1 MPPSD
6 GQLEQAG
13 EKAAL
18 RGFSEDHMGHS
29 ARSVATPAPLV
40 IPNHTGSNPCFN
52 LLCWCNTR
60 AARAVLGAPS
70 FLLLMTRRMQKA
82 QLFTHQGDRGGL
94 CLGIV
99 FQLLTFSCQSLK
111 LSAVCKQFYG
121 DPFFSPSFFLSF
133 FFQKNILILASDET
147 SSGGR
152 PARH

>member
-29 ARSVATPAPLV
+29 ARSVATPALLV

-111 LSAVCKQFYG
+111 HFAVCKQFYG
-121 DPFFSPSFFLSF
+121 DLFFHPPLSF
-133 FFQKNILILASDET
+133 FFFSKKNFDPSK
-147 SSGGR
+147 
-152 PARH
+152 